1 MNCKIIHQLF
11 SLSPYIYVSRRNIPN
26 FGLQILVYICSLSRL
41 CQVNSIVSRPNR
53 HLGICV
59 ANKTSNFGCNVI
71 NFQQGV
77 EHIRTF
83 TSVKLRK
90 NLKTPMQINFSDHV
104 SSYYYRRESDRNK
117 SQYKQLIQK
126 AFFKNSK
133 LKIILHL
140 KQEQKISTYF

>member
-1 MNCKIIHQLF
+1 MLFRSNSAIAFKVKKCYNALFKTLILTVAYKIYWINCEIMHQLF

-26 FGLQILVYICSLSRL
+26 FGLQILVDICSLSRL

-83 TSVKLRK
+83 TSVKL
-90 NLKTPMQINFSDHV
+90 KTIV
-104 SSYYYRRESDRNK
+104 
-117 SQYKQLIQK
+117 
-126 AFFKNSK
+126 
-133 LKIILHL
+133 
-140 KQEQKISTYF
+140 